1 MANSVSLDAFVRG
14 VKRLWPG
21 ATVWTKGDTAHQGST
36 SDHNNDDTAG
46 SKSEQTDADNIP
58 EVRAADIPL
67 LGGVTMAKLDEL
79 RVRLTT
85 RPANQM
91 RLRYVIL
98 RQDIWRKRNGWKRED
113 YNGEYHGH
121 LHASLDVADDANKN
135 EWDIGPAGLVGGDPV
150 SNFMIQVNGQPTI
163 FLSDGFKYRGIASW
177 EAFLTFRDSFKW
189 PYIVVPNVNELRYR
203 AGRTEEEASAVQALL
218 SDAQVGRLEAAAKA
232 GALDG
237 AGGLDLDALRVILDD
252 ESISET
258 EIAERFG
265 GKA

>member
-1 MANSVSLDAFVRG
+1 MADSLSLAAFARG

-21 ATVWTKGDTAHQGST
+21 ATVWTKGDKAHEAST
-36 SDHNNDDTAG
+36 SDHNPDDTAG
-46 SKSEQTDADNIP
+46 SKSEQTDADSIP

-85 RPANQM
+85 RPANQV

-98 RQDIWRKRNGWKRED
+98 RQTIWRKRNGWKSEVYTGD
-113 YNGEYHGH
+113 YHDH

-135 EWDIGPAGLVGGDPV
+135 EWDIGPDGPVGGDPV

-177 EAFLTFRDSFKW
+177 DAFLTFRDVFRW
-189 PYIVVPNVNELRYR
+189 PYIVVPSVQELVVR
-203 AGRTEEEASAVQALL
+203 AGITQEAASQVTAIL
-218 SDAQVGRLEAAAKA
+218 SDAQVAKLEAAAKA

-237 AGGLDLDALRVILDD
+237 AGGLDLDVLRTILDD
-252 ESISET
+252 ESISEA

-265 GKA
+265 ASA